1 MVDENKLKK
10 ALKLYLVTDSDIL
23 KGRDFYKVIEDSM
36 KAGVNMVQLR
46 EKDAD
51 GKELKLAGKKVKF
64 EVTVNKI
71 VKEVTPELTDDYVKK
86 NLKDILKKIIF

>member
-36 KAGVNMVQLR
+36 
-46 EKDAD
+46 
-51 GKELKLAGKKVKF
+51 
-64 EVTVNKI
+64 
-71 VKEVTPELTDDYVKK
+71 
-86 NLKDILKKIIF
+86 